1 MGLNL
6 AESGSPLE
14 GGSAPTRREENLGT
28 MYSKMLKPPQ
38 PSKTRNW
45 TSWIRRH
52 DEDGK
57 KCWLPLRFLAVRL
70 PGDKG
75 PRRLSALMLRTEGGL
90 WLQVELLTPHRI
102 WNRSTHP
109 SHQDP
114 RINRAVA
121 HARTS
126 PSTSRGRGGTRL
138 VPLSP
143 RAFLASLSYIDY
155 PIRTTVDV

>member
-1 MGLNL
+1 MKDWPEEAEVPLSKWNCIGLTFGHECN
-6 AESGSPLE
+6 
-14 GGSAPTRREENLGT
+14 
-28 MYSKMLKPPQ
+28 
-38 PSKTRNW
+38 
-45 TSWIRRH
+45 
-52 DEDGK
+52 EDDDGADADAA
-57 KCWLPLRFLAVRL
+57 RFCVL